1 MTHSMLVLLFAGLL
15 SLFADVHSFS
25 PVHVRSFAAV
35 SVYRPVRR
43 SRSSACSAI
52 AMAGPATIEKPVV
65 SKEKAEEKVTK
76 KEGQGSE
83 GWEVRLYND
92 PMNKREYVAKCLME
106 IVGLS
111 EGSSYQVMMQAHQIG
126 IAVIGR
132 YHQERAELYK
142 NSLSEHGLVCD
153 MVPCDDE

>member
-1 MTHSMLVLLFAGLL
+1 
-15 SLFADVHSFS
+15 
-25 PVHVRSFAAV
+25 
-35 SVYRPVRR
+35 
-43 SRSSACSAI
+43 
-52 AMAGPATIEKPVV
+52 
-65 SKEKAEEKVTK
+65 
-76 KEGQGSE
+76 
-83 GWEVRLYND
+83 
-92 PMNKREYVAKCLME
+92 MNKREYVAKCLME